1 MPDLERLGILEEI
14 EAAKDRAQEAIIDG
28 CEKALGETALLDAWV
43 AALDTEE
50 PLAKQE
56 EDGERVTADVDKL
69 LEGGVDPFAAFDDP
83 EASLEDSVAQ
93 FQALAEDEK
102 ISALVNAAT
111 LRR

>member
-69 LEGGVDPFAAFDDP
+69 LEGVVDPFAAFDDP